1 MAYGKRRTYRRKRTY
16 RKKRTYKKKKI
27 SNKTHM
33 FKRNVELLDVA
44 SGATD
49 TFGAYNFSLN
59 DVPGV
64 TEFEQLYDSF
74 RINMVKVSF
83 IPLSNV
89 TVSSSTGAS
98 TALTA
103 YSNRLFT
110 VIDKNDS
117 VPAASI
123 DELRQYST
131 VKWSPNSRIHKR
143 IIYPRL
149 ISETSGAGTYNVK
162 GKPWIAMNSTAS
174 LNSNYYG
181 LKWGLEGSQVATQA
195 YRVEAVYYL
204 EFKSSK

>member
-44 SGATD
+44 SGTTD
-49 TFGAYNFSLN
+49 TFGAYSFSLA
-59 DVPGV
+59 DLPDYA
-64 TEFEQLYDSF
+64 EFTNLYDSY

-103 YSNRLFT
+103 YSNRLFSA
-110 VIDKNDS
+110 IDKTDAQAVVS
-117 VPAASI
+117 M
-123 DELRQYST
+123 DDLRQYST
-131 VKWSPNSRIHKR
+131 VKWSPNGRIHKR
-143 IIYPRL
+143 LIYPKL
-149 ISETSGAGTYNVK
+149 TSEVGSSAGKYIVR
-162 GKPWIAMNSTAS
+162 GKPWCSMSSAPNTE
-174 LNSNYYG
+174 YYG
-181 LKWGLEGSQVATQA
+181 LKWGLEGSQIATQA
-195 YRVEAVYYL
+195 YRVEATYYL
-204 EFKSSK
+204 EFKNAK